1 MPSLDLAP
9 PRKQLRSRQARL
21 ARWLRNAL
29 TQDHFP
35 RADRA
40 LRRLFWNPLGGL
52 LLALVVSLLCAFFL
66 HSRALVLAFGLF
78 GLLILGAGWPWA
90 AIVGLRGIV
99 SFPTDRVREGE
110 TVAVRAEVFNR
121 LPWAALGVLLCDG
134 ELTLL
139 GFPTVPGRR
148 TVRGTGVF
156 VPPARGAYP
165 RNVPRLRTAFPFGL
179 FEARRMARVEA
190 PLLVWP
196 RTFLVPALPDPVG
209 ENCLEGAVSRHRA
222 GTTGD
227 VLGVRPY
234 RRGDSP
240 RRIHWAQSA
249 RHDRLVVCEVESTA
263 RPLVLIALD
272 DEPSRH
278 GGAGPES
285 SREWAV
291 RIAASLCESWLGQGA
306 EIAGLF
312 HGHYLPPASGAAHK
326 RAFLDRLALLPDTGG
341 PALSELLGDPRWR
354 DFRGVRVL
362 ITTDRA
368 LAALGTGLVPEGV
381 RVVALHADA
390 FAGTDSPAAPLP
402 VVPWLWIDDPAQV
415 PKQVLYPRKG
425 TGHV

>member
-1 MPSLDLAP
+1 MSSLDFA
-9 PRKQLRSRQARL
+9 RRSKRPRQARL
-21 ARWLRNAL
+21 ARWLRDVL

-35 RADRA
+35 RADHY

-52 LLALVVSLLCAFFL
+52 LLALVVSLMCAFFL
-66 HSRALVLAFGLF
+66 HPRAFVLAFGLL

-90 AIVGLRGIV
+90 AIVGLRGMV

-121 LPWAALGVLLCDG
+121 LPWAALGVLLTDG
-134 ELTLL
+134 ELTLV

-148 TVRGTGVF
+148 TAQGSGVF
-156 VPPARGAYP
+156 VPPGRGAYP
-165 RNVPRLRTAFPFGL
+165 RIVPRLRTAFPFGL
-179 FEARRMARVEA
+179 FESRRIARVEA

-196 RTFLVPALPDPVG
+196 RTFLVPAVPDPVG

-240 RRIHWAQSA
+240 RRIHWPQSA
-249 RHDRLVVCEVESTA
+249 RHDRLMVCEIESTV

-272 DEPSRH
+272 DEPASH

-285 SREWAV
+285 SREWAI
-291 RIAASLCESWLGQGA
+291 RIAASLCESWLDQGA

-312 HGHYLPPASGAAHK
+312 YGQYLSPASGAAHK
-326 RAFLDRLALLPDTGG
+326 RAFLDRLALLPDTAG

-368 LAALGTGLVPEGV
+368 LAALGTGLIPEGV

-390 FAGTDSPAAPLP
+390 FAGTDSPAAQLP
-402 VVPWLWIDDPAQV
+402 VAPWLWVDDPAHV
-415 PKQVLYPRKG
+415 PAQVLSTRKG
-425 TGHV
+425 TVYV